1 MNIADLVFLYA
12 AQEKSISK
20 AAARAFVSQQC
31 ASKHI
36 QNLENRYGVPL
47 LHRRPHFALTDP
59 GQELFRAL
67 QQIYLL
73 ESGVAGRIAELSGGS
88 IGAFTLG
95 INASRARWLLPAV
108 LRQHRGFYAWHQCQ
122 PRTLAAAGRAAGISP
137 AISSCAYLDPQRRHR
152 PSGPAAFAGR
162 SGSDRGRKLPGG
174 AAFSCY
180 AADRGI
186 RIFCSSTAAFAALS
200 PRFKP
205 TGHRSFAG
213 ADQPFAAVPEPSG
226 QHPER
231 SFGPLRRAAQHPP
244 AMRCF
249 HQRLRRTA
257 CPVPGWG
264 MRFFLSGFS
273 FAAGRSRPQPAH
285 FYGAGAAGAASH

>member
-1 MNIADLVFLYA
+1 MNIADLVFLCA

-47 LHRRPHFALTDP
+47 IQRRPHFALTEP

-73 ESGVAGRIAELSGGS
+73 ESGVAG
-88 IGAFTLG
+88 
-95 INASRARWLLPAV
+95 
-108 LRQHRGFYAWHQCQ
+108 
-122 PRTLAAAGRAAGISP
+122 
-137 AISSCAYLDPQRRHR
+137 
-152 PSGPAAFAGR
+152 
-162 SGSDRGRKLPGG
+162 
-174 AAFSCY
+174 
-180 AADRGI
+180 
-186 RIFCSSTAAFAALS
+186 
-200 PRFKP
+200 
-205 TGHRSFAG
+205 
-213 ADQPFAAVPEPSG
+213 

-231 SFGPLRRAAQHPP
+231 SFGPLRRTAQHPP

-249 HQRLRRTA
+249 HQRLRRA
-257 CPVPGWG
+257 AGPVPGRG
-264 MRFFLSGFS
+264 MRLFLPGFS

-285 FYGAGAAGAASH
+285 FYSAGAAGAASH